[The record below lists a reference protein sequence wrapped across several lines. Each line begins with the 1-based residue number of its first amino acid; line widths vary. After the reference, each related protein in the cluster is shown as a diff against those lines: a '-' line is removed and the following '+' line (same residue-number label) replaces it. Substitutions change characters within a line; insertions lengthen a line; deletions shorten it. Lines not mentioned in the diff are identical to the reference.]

1 MQDYAEISPA
11 CRWKLEIG
19 LVFEDR
25 NNYESA
31 LSMHVYL
38 HHGHSFSLNNYNFA
52 ILKESKL
59 QS

>member
-1 MQDYAEISPA
+1 MD
-11 CRWKLEIG
+11 IG
-19 LVFEDR
+19 AVFEDR
-25 NNYESA
+25 NKSA

-59 QS
+59 